1 METACSRDILI
12 ITENNFGL
20 YRGNHA
26 PLGKWYLSWA
36 SRHLLISAQTR
47 MVLPILEIARGESL
61 ESCRTRMEKLAISAE
76 GRQTLQSRFLLRL
89 AYGGDTDLQLQERII
104 DNIYAVGRLEA
115 EFASPSLSLEDVNT
129 AMFVC
134 RSSASESLPRD
145 GDGGVYFFFPIRYS
159 GGIRYC
165 N

>member
-1 METACSRDILI
+1 
-12 ITENNFGL
+12 
-20 YRGNHA
+20 
-26 PLGKWYLSWA
+26 
-36 SRHLLISAQTR
+36 

-89 AYGGDTDLQLQERII
+89 PYGDTDLQLQERII
-104 DNIYAVGRLEA
+104 DKIYAVGRLEA

-129 AMFVC
+129 AMFAC

-145 GDGGVYFFFPIRYS
+145 GDGGVYFFFPFDIQAE
-159 GGIRYC
+159 
-165 N
+165 